1 MYFVSAFVFV
11 FDAIGRPPKKQREND
26 RADSWE
32 RSLSHQTVVFV
43 FVFVFYVLD
52 TVDGD
57 GDGDGDHL
65 YICQRVRSHS
75 VGAQ

>member
-1 MYFVSAFVFV
+1 MFFVLCNM
-11 FDAIGRPPKKQREND
+11 ICILYL
-26 RADSWE
+26 ADSWE